1 MRHTAPFSMDF
12 VNHFAL
18 LMASSVRCPSRNV
31 QADYGRSTT
40 TLFCFAQ

>member
-12 VNHFAL
+12 VNL
-18 LMASSVRCPSRNV
+18 LMATSVRCPSRNV